1 MRQLRIDDGK
11 WRSIEIKVSLK
22 INKREM
28 KEEKVKEKKY
38 KERKDPDGK
47 EKRQKNSSCMTQ

>member
-1 MRQLRIDDGK
+1 MQ
-11 WRSIEIKVSLK
+11 
-22 INKREM
+22 
-28 KEEKVKEKKY
+28 EEKVKEKKY